1 MRKPTMLDETK
12 TKRASDLLWNAW
24 RDRAVVDSLP
34 DDCRPASRAGGY
46 AVQRH
51 IELRSNT
58 ALYGWKI
65 AATSVAGQKHIGV
78 TGPLTG
84 RLLRERVADAGAT
97 LSLSGNRMAVAEAE
111 FAFRM
116 GRDLSPRAAR
126 YSLAEVMAAI
136 GSLHPSIEVPDS
148 RYADFVTA
156 GEAQLIADNACA
168 HEFVE
173 GPVAPDTW
181 RDMDLA
187 AHTVHATVD
196 GSARRYERSGS
207 GAAVLGDPRDALV
220 WLVNE
225 LSSLG
230 IALRAGQMV
239 TTGACIAPLE
249 VVPGDHVRA
258 DFGVLG
264 AVDVRFAD

>member
-1 MRKPTMLDETK
+1 MPEKIK
-12 TKRASDLLWNAW
+12 AKRASDLLWNAW
-24 RDRAVVDSLP
+24 KDQAVMDRLP
-34 DDCRPASRAGGY
+34 DDCRPTSRTEAY
-46 AVQRH
+46 AVQQH
-51 IELRSNT
+51 IELHSNT
-58 ALYGWKI
+58 TLYGWKI
-65 AATSVAGQKHIGV
+65 AATSVAGQLHIGV
-78 TGPLTG
+78 TGPLAG
-84 RLLRERVADAGAT
+84 RLLRERVADVGAT
-97 LSLSGNRMAVAEAE
+97 LSLKGNRMAVAEAE

-116 GRDLSPRAAR
+116 RHDLPPRIAP
-126 YSLAEVMAAI
+126 YSLAEVIDAV

-148 RYADFVTA
+148 RFTDFVTA

-187 AHTVHATVD
+187 AQAVHATVD
-196 GSARRYERSGS
+196 GTSRRYERSGS

-225 LSSLG
+225 LSSLS
-230 IALRAGQMV
+230 IALRAGQVV

-249 VVPGDHVRA
+249 VMPGDHVRA

-264 AVDVRFAD
+264 SVDVRFGD

>member
-1 MRKPTMLDETK
+1 MPDNLTTQ
-12 TKRASDLLWNAW
+12 RASDLLWNAW
-24 RDRAVVDSLP
+24 CDRAVIEALP
-34 DDCRPASRAGGY
+34 EDCRPVSRTEGY
-46 AVQRH
+46 AVQQR
-51 IELRSNT
+51 IESRSHT

-78 TGPLTG
+78 TGPLAG
-84 RLLRERVADAGAT
+84 RLLRERVADVGAT
-97 LSLSGNRMAVAEAE
+97 LSLEGNRMAVAEAE

-116 GRDLSPRAAR
+116 RRDLPPRASP
-126 YSLAEVMAAI
+126 YSLAEVMDAI

-148 RYADFVTA
+148 RYVDFVTA

-173 GPVAPDTW
+173 GPRAPDLW

-187 AHTVHATVD
+187 AHAVHAAVE
-196 GSARRYERSGS
+196 GRSRRYERSGS

-230 IALRAGQMV
+230 FPLRAGQIV
-239 TTGACIAPLE
+239 TTGTCVAPLV

-264 AVDVRFAD
+264 AVDVRFSD

>member
-1 MRKPTMLDETK
+1 MTEKIES
-12 TKRASDLLWNAW
+12 KRASDLLWNAW
-24 RDRAVVDSLP
+24 NDRAVLDRLP
-34 DDCRPASRAGGY
+34 DDCRPTRRADGY
-46 AVQRH
+46 AVQHH
-51 IELRSNT
+51 IEARSHT
-58 ALYGWKI
+58 TLYGWKI

-78 TGPLTG
+78 TGPLAG
-84 RLLRERVADAGAT
+84 RLLRERVADVGAT
-97 LSLSGNRMAVAEAE
+97 LSLNGNRMAVAEAE

-116 GRDLSPRAAR
+116 RHDLPSRSAP
-126 YSLAEVMAAI
+126 YSFAEVMDAV

-173 GPVAPDTW
+173 GPVAPNTW

-187 AHTVHATVD
+187 AHAVHATVD
-196 GSARRYERSGS
+196 GTSRRYERSGS

-225 LSSLG
+225 LSSLH
-230 IALRAGQMV
+230 IALRAGQVV

-249 VVPGDHVRA
+249 VAPGDHVLA

-264 AVDVRFAD
+264 SVDIRFAD